1 MQNLEV
7 KDAIL
12 TTKKTKSEIKKEL
25 EDSIA
30 NGKKN
35 ENTDI
40 EEMANNCMES
50 QEDAAKVIHEF
61 EEIIKNKKSDIVWLA
76 YHQGKIFQNFRL
88 KELFVHDIVSKFKVS
103 KSTIVFK
110 IALSKLID
118 EYPKIK
124 DTSLPLHYFKEHLK
138 SIKSVKK
145 TLGNLNNKSFFK
157 FTSVF

>member
-12 TTKKTKSEIKKEL
+12 TTKKTKSEIKKGP

-40 EEMANNCMES
+40 EEMTNNCTES
-50 QEDAAKVIHEF
+50 EEDAAKVIHEF

-76 YHQGKIFQNFRL
+76 YYQGKIFQKFRS
-88 KELFVHDIVSKFKVS
+88 KERFVNDIVTKFKVS

-110 IALSKLID
+110 IALSRLID
-118 EYPKIK
+118 KYPQIK
-124 DTSLPLHYFKEHLK
+124 NSSLSLHYFKKHLK
-138 SIKSVKK
+138 LIKEVCKESA
-145 TLGNLNNKSFFK
+145 SEFK
-157 FTSVF
+157 